1 MSFLIRSKNVFTGL
15 ADEPQPASILVDGS
29 RIKAVLPWD
38 YDRAAYAGVECRD
51 YGEQMIMPSFIDAH
65 THMFSGAIDAS
76 DYVCDTLGTCTS
88 QEECAQMIAA
98 YAAEHPNQR
107 RIRGV
112 GWFVG
117 AWNDA
122 PLPDCRSLD
131 ALIPDRP
138 VYMLCADS
146 HSMWLNTK
154 AMEEVGYTPDFA
166 VENGEVCHFPDGSL
180 SGLFIEPAA
189 YEPAMQKYMEFSATE
204 MAGIHQGLQE
214 VLAAYGIAGVSEMF
228 ADDYTDD
235 TRSRYRQLAA
245 LDREKGLCAHTFIYT
260 KLFDYTDFTPY
271 FDLKKE
277 IDSAHVHINGVKGF
291 IDGVTE
297 TYTGLLLEP
306 YTDRPETC
314 GEGLPLHPAARMQ
327 EEITAANR
335 AGIQV
340 RLHCIAD
347 GSVRM
352 ALDLYEQAQKESG
365 WDSSVH
371 QNTVEHIENIHPDD
385 IDRFAKLGVIPSM
398 QPYHVTLS
406 NGGKVWRLG
415 EERCRLEFPI
425 RTIYDHGGQIALG
438 TDYPVV
444 TINPF
449 VTIYAALTRCDDEGQ
464 PTGCNAATEKLPL
477 PVILKAYTHGAA
489 CAYHAQDQMGTIE
502 PGKLADIIVLTQNLF
517 EISPEK
523 IRDTQVAVN
532 YFEGNVINERR

>member
-1 MSFLIRSKNVFTGL
+1 MVFLIRSTNVFTGL
-15 ADEPQPASILVDGS
+15 ADHPQPASILVEDS
-29 RIKAVLPWD
+29 QIKAVLPWD
-38 YDRAAYAGVECRD
+38 YDKDVYADLECRD
-51 YGEQMIMPSFIDAH
+51 YGERLIMPSFIDAH

-76 DYVCDTLGTCTS
+76 DYVCDTLGECTS

-98 YAAEHPNQR
+98 YATEHPNQR
-107 RIRGV
+107 RIRGA

-122 PLPDCRSLD
+122 PMPDCRSLD

-138 VYMLCADS
+138 VYLLCADS

-154 AMEEVGYTPDFA
+154 AMEEVGFAADFD
-166 VENGEVCHFPDGSL
+166 VENGEVRRFPDGSL

-204 MAGIHQGLQE
+204 MADIHRGFQKE
-214 VLAAYGIAGVSEMF
+214 LASYGIAGVSEMF

-235 TRSRYRQLAA
+235 TRTRYRQLTA
-245 LDREKGLCAHTFIYT
+245 LEKTNELCAHTFIYT

-277 IDSAHVHINGVKGF
+277 IDTQHVHINGVKGF

-306 YTDRPETC
+306 YTDRPDTC
-314 GEGLPLHPAARMQ
+314 GEGLPLHPVERMQ
-327 EEITAANR
+327 EEITAANK

-352 ALDLYEQAQKESG
+352 ALDLYEQAQRESG
-365 WDSSVH
+365 WDTSRH
-371 QNTVEHIENIHPDD
+371 KNTIEHIENIHPDD
-385 IDRFAKLGVIPSM
+385 IDRFAELGVIPSM

-406 NGGKVWRLG
+406 NGDKIWRLG
-415 EERCRLEFPI
+415 AERCRLEFPI

-449 VTIYAALTRCDDEGQ
+449 HTIYAALTRCDDHGH

-477 PVILKAYTHGAA
+477 SVILRAYTDGAA
-489 CAYHAQDQMGTIE
+489 SVYQVQEQMGTLE
-502 PGKLADIIVLTQNLF
+502 PGKLANIIVLSQNLF
-517 EISPEK
+517 EISADE
-523 IRDTQVAVN
+523 IRKTTVDVN
-532 YFEGNVINERR
+532 YFEGREIYHH

>member
-1 MSFLIRSKNVFTGL
+1 MVFLIRSKNVFTGL
-15 ADEPQPASILVDGS
+15 ADHPQPASILVEDS
-29 RIKAVLPWD
+29 QIKAVLPWD
-38 YDRAAYAGVECRD
+38 YDKDVYADLECRD
-51 YGEQMIMPSFIDAH
+51 YGERLIMPSFIDAH

-76 DYVCDTLGTCTS
+76 DYVCDTLGECTS

-98 YAAEHPNQR
+98 YATEHPNQR
-107 RIRGV
+107 RIRGA

-122 PLPDCRSLD
+122 PMPDCRSLD

-138 VYMLCADS
+138 VYLLCADS
-146 HSMWLNTK
+146 HSMWLYTK
-154 AMEEVGYTPDFA
+154 AMEEVGFAADFD
-166 VENGEVCHFPDGSL
+166 VENGEVCRFPDGSL

-204 MAGIHQGLQE
+204 MADIHRGFQKE
-214 VLAAYGIAGVSEMF
+214 LASYGIAGVSEMF

-235 TRSRYRQLAA
+235 TRTRYRQLTA
-245 LDREKGLCAHTFIYT
+245 LEKTNELCAHTFIYT

-277 IDSAHVHINGVKGF
+277 IDTQHVHINGVKGF

-306 YTDRPETC
+306 YTDRPDTC
-314 GEGLPLHPAARMQ
+314 GEGLPLHPVERMQ
-327 EEITAANR
+327 EEITAANK

-352 ALDLYEQAQKESG
+352 ALDLYEQAQRESG
-365 WDSSVH
+365 WDTSRH
-371 QNTVEHIENIHPDD
+371 KNTIEHIENIHPDD
-385 IDRFAKLGVIPSM
+385 IGRFADLGVIPSM

-406 NGGKVWRLG
+406 NGDKVWRLG

-449 VTIYAALTRCDDEGQ
+449 HTIYAALTRCDDHGH

-477 PVILKAYTHGAA
+477 SVILRAYTDGAA
-489 CAYHAQDQMGTIE
+489 SVYQAQDQMGTLE
-502 PGKLADIIVLTQNLF
+502 PGKLANIIVLSQNLF
-517 EISPEK
+517 EISAAE
-523 IRDTQVAVN
+523 IRETTVDVN
-532 YFEGNVINERR
+532 YFEGREIYHH

>member
-1 MSFLIRSKNVFTGL
+1 MGFLIRSKNVFTGL
-15 ADEPQPASILVDGS
+15 ADHPQPASIWVEDS
-29 RIKAVLPWD
+29 QIKAVLPWD
-38 YDRAAYAGVECRD
+38 YDKDAYADLECRD
-51 YGEQMIMPSFIDAH
+51 YGEQLILPSFIDAH

-76 DYVCDTLGTCTS
+76 DYVCDTLGECTS

-98 YAAEHPNQR
+98 YATEHPNQR
-107 RIRGV
+107 RIRGA

-122 PLPDCRSLD
+122 PMPDCRSLD

-138 VYMLCADS
+138 VYLLCADS

-154 AMEEVGYTPDFA
+154 AMEEVGFAVDFD
-166 VENGEVCHFPDGSL
+166 VENGEVCRFPDGSL

-204 MAGIHQGLQE
+204 MAGIHRGFQKE
-214 VLAAYGIAGVSEMF
+214 LASYGIAGVSEMF

-235 TRSRYRQLAA
+235 TRTRYRQLTE
-245 LDREKGLCAHTFIYT
+245 LEKTNELCAHTFIYT

-277 IDSAHVHINGVKGF
+277 IDTQHVHINGVKGF

-306 YTDRPETC
+306 YTDRPDTC
-314 GEGLPLHPAARMQ
+314 GEGLPLHPVERMQ
-327 EEITAANR
+327 EEITAANK

-352 ALDLYEQAQKESG
+352 ALDLYEQAQRESG
-365 WDSSVH
+365 WDTSRH
-371 QNTVEHIENIHPDD
+371 KNTIEHIENIHPDD
-385 IDRFAKLGVIPSM
+385 IDRFAELGVIPSM

-406 NGGKVWRLG
+406 NNDKIFRIGA
-415 EERCRLEFPI
+415 ERCEYEWPV
-425 RTIYDHGGQIALG
+425 RTIHRAGGEIAIG
-438 TDYPVV
+438 TDFPVV
-444 TINPF
+444 TIDPF
-449 VTIYAALTRCDDEGQ
+449 KTIYAAVTRRNDAGNVVCHNPWE
-464 PTGCNAATEKLPL
+464 TLEMAEA
-477 PVILKAYTHGAA
+477 LKAYTTGAA
-489 CAYHAQDQMGTIE
+489 KVYHADKEMGTLE
-502 PGKLADIIVLTQNLF
+502 EGKLANLIVLSDNLF
-517 EISPEK
+517 EIPTEQ
-523 IRDTQVAVN
+523 IEDTKVVVN
-532 YFEGNVINERR
+532 IFEGKEIYAV

>member
-1 MSFLIRSKNVFTGL
+1 MSFLIKSRNVFTGL
-15 ADEPQPASILVDGS
+15 ADQPQPASILVDGS
-29 RIKAVLPWD
+29 QIKAVLPWD

-51 YGEQMIMPSFIDAH
+51 YGEQMVMPSFIDAH

-107 RIRGV
+107 RIRGA

-122 PLPDCRSLD
+122 PLPDRRSLD

-146 HSMWLNTK
+146 HSMWLNSK

-204 MAGIHQGLQE
+204 MAGIHQGFQE

-235 TRSRYRQLAA
+235 TRDRYRQLAA

-477 PVILKAYTHGAA
+477 SVILKAYTYGAA

-517 EISPEK
+517 EIPPEK
-523 IRDTQVAVN
+523 IRDTRVAVN
-532 YFEGNVINERR
+532 YFEGNVINERK